1 MSERTDNQ
9 SLKIDHRLSAS
20 AQRSRGLAA
29 VVRLCLVAGIALI
42 VSGWATGV
50 RAQLPPAIG
59 YLHPGGGI
67 PGTTI
72 ELAIGGYD
80 WTPDMELFVHEPGV
94 RLELLGPPGPVLIPD
109 PPYWFGK
116 KARRSPFP
124 LPREFPARLS
134 IPPGTPPGI
143 VRWQAANANGAT
155 ATGRLVISDL
165 PQVLETP
172 GSDDPQDLPSL
183 PLVVAGRIER
193 IEEIDRYRF
202 VAERSGLVTCE
213 CLSRGLGAQLNAV
226 IVVSDV
232 SDEPGRVIAE
242 AVDSAGRDLWLSFPV
257 EAGRSYVVAIHDLDY
272 RGDRSFVYRLGLRP
286 GPRVVAAV
294 PARGQ
299 RGETV
304 PVDFIGYGLASGGA
318 DLESVRREVTFPAD
332 ETSAAFDYRFETPS
346 GEHASF
352 RLGLSANRELVR
364 PAAQP
369 STAAT
374 ATAPE
379 IEPDA
384 AAVKELPLGI
394 TGVIDE
400 RYGEHRYRITG
411 LGGEHWRLRAEA
423 TAIGSSLD
431 LSIAV
436 QDDTG
441 KELAQADDVAG
452 GLDAELLFAVPAD
465 GVYEIVVSDSSSGG
479 GRLDAVYRLE
489 VEPIGLGYRL
499 SLPESFAVP
508 IGGKAGLTVQVER
521 FGGFQGAIELEF
533 EGLPDGVAAPADAR
547 IPEKQVK
554 GTIEM
559 TADAT
564 TAAAAAVVTLRGKA
578 EMVEETEGDVQES
591 SHPNARMLLATTLS
605 PPLEVDAE
613 GQDDVT
619 KWPRGSTFPGPVLIR
634 RNEDFDGPVK
644 LEMTSR
650 QGRHRMGIEGPEV
663 VVPPGVDRYLYP
675 VHLPEW
681 LETTRTSRMVVNG
694 VVEIPDPQGNLRT
707 VVVRQKTRMGFLPT
721 GALLALAADDP
732 IITIEPG
739 QEFSA
744 SVIIDRAVA
753 LPGLLRLELEPA
765 AGFEAEPRMLEP
777 GQTDVTMRIRADP
790 IAAGEYDLTLRA
802 TAWQGADFPVIARTE
817 LTVIV
822 ETP

>member
-1 MSERTDNQ
+1 M
-9 SLKIDHRLSAS
+9 
-20 AQRSRGLAA
+20 
-29 VVRLCLVAGIALI
+29 RLCLAVGIALI
-42 VSGWATGV
+42 SGGWATGV
-50 RAQLPPAIG
+50 RAQLPPSIG
-59 YLHPGGGI
+59 YLHPGGGN

-72 ELAIGGYD
+72 ELTIGGYD

-134 IPPGTPPGI
+134 IPPGTRPGI

-172 GSDDPQDLPSL
+172 GSDEPQDLPSL
-183 PLVVAGRIER
+183 PVVVAGRIER

-202 VAERSGLVTCE
+202 IAERSGLVTCE
-213 CLSRGLGAQLNAV
+213 CLSRGLGTQLNGV
-226 IVVSDV
+226 IRV
-232 SDEPGRVIAE
+232 SDESGRVVAE
-242 AVDSAGRDLWLSFPV
+242 AVDSAGRDLWLTFPV

-294 PARGQ
+294 PARGR

-304 PVDFIGYGLASGGA
+304 QVEFIGYGLASEGP
-318 DLESVRREVTFPAD
+318 DLESVRRDVTFPAD
-332 ETSAAFDYRFETPS
+332 ESPADFVYKLETPT
-346 GEHASF
+346 GEHVSF
-352 RLGLSANRELVR
+352 RLGLSSHRELTRVT
-364 PAAQP
+364 AHP
-369 STAAT
+369 STT
-374 ATAPE
+374 ATA

-384 AAVKELPLGI
+384 PAVKELPLGI

-400 RYGEHRYRITG
+400 RYGEHRYRING
-411 LGGEHWRLRAEA
+411 LGGEYWRMKAEA

-431 LSIAV
+431 LAIAV
-436 QDDTG
+436 QDETG

-479 GRLDAVYRLE
+479 GRLDAVYRLG
-489 VEPIGLGYRL
+489 VEPIGPGYRL

-508 IGGKAGLTVQVER
+508 IGGKAGLAVQVER
-521 FGGFQGAIELEF
+521 FGGFQGAIELKF
-533 EGLPDGVAAPADAR
+533 DGLPDGVVAPADAH

-559 TADAT
+559 TADAAA
-564 TAAAAAVVTLRGKA
+564 AAAAAVVTLRGKA
-578 EMVEETEGDVQES
+578 ELQEETEAEVQES
-591 SHPNARMLLATTLS
+591 SDPIARMLLATTLS

-619 KWPRGSTFPGPVLIR
+619 KWPRGTTFPGPVLIR

-650 QGRHRMGIEGPEV
+650 QGRHRMGIKGPEV

-694 VVEIPDPQGNLRT
+694 VIEVPDPQGNLRF

-721 GALLALAADDP
+721 GAMLALAADDP
-732 IITIEPG
+732 IITIQPG
-739 QEFSA
+739 QEFA
-744 SVIIDRAVA
+744 AAVTIDRAVA

-777 GQTDVTMRIRADP
+777 GQTDVPMRIRADP
-790 IAAGEYDLTLRA
+790 VAAGEYVLTLRA